1 MAREPIPRTAWLLLA
16 SRFARSIW
24 QGALVVD
31 FALYLKAL
39 GWGAVEISAV
49 LSAALLLGAVLT
61 MLLGPLSD
69 LFGRRRFLLVY
80 DALQGAAAV
89 AAWLSSEPTT
99 LAIAATIGG
108 FGRGGNGAAG
118 PFSPVEQAWLAQCVP
133 AARRGMFYSLSAATG
148 FGGMALGAVIAA
160 IPGWHGGANPPAA
173 LYQPLFLLTAILSLV
188 TFILVALA
196 EDREAGTRPPPAHQ
210 DDPTTRR
217 RENGLMWR
225 LAIANLL
232 NGAGLGLSGP
242 LVTYWFALRFHHG
255 PGSIGAMM
263 AIGFVLAGL
272 ASLAAGWI
280 SHRLGVVRAV
290 VAMRLVGLVLLIALP
305 FCGSFALASLVYV
318 ARTVMNRGTAGPR
331 SALQVG
337 IVRAQRRGL
346 SSAASNVALQIPR
359 AIGPVFAGLL
369 YESGLLAAPFLAA
382 AVFQGAYIW
391 MYDRSFRK
399 VELQ

>member
-1 MAREPIPRTAWLLLA
+1 MRRDPIARTAWLLVGARL
-16 SRFARSIW
+16 ARSVW

-39 GWGAVEISAV
+39 QWSAVEISAV

-80 DALQGAAAV
+80 DALQGGAAV
-89 AAWLSSEPTT
+89 AAWLTAAPAT
-99 LAIAATIGG
+99 LAVAAVIGG

-118 PFSPVEQAWLAQCVP
+118 PFAPVEQAWLARCVP
-133 AARRGMFYSLSAATG
+133 ASRRGMFYSLNAATG
-148 FGGMALGAVIAA
+148 FGGMAMGAVLAA
-160 IPGWHGGANPPAA
+160 IPGWLAGANPPAA
-173 LYQPLFLLTAILSLV
+173 SYRPLFLLTALLSLV
-188 TFILVALA
+188 TFVLVALA
-196 EDREAGTRPPPAHQ
+196 RDDEAGMRPPPAHE
-210 DDPTTRR
+210 DDPATRR
-217 RENGLMWR
+217 RENGMMLR
-225 LAIANLL
+225 LALANLL

-255 PGSIGAMM
+255 PASIGMMM
-263 AIGFVLAGL
+263 ALGFVLAGF
-272 ASLAAGWI
+272 ASLLAGWVANGI
-280 SHRLGVVRAV
+280 GLVRAV
-290 VAMRLVGLVLLIALP
+290 VAMRLVGLVLLIILP

-337 IVRAQRRGL
+337 IVRPQRRGL

-382 AVFQGAYIW
+382 AVFQAAYIW
-391 MYDRSFRK
+391 MYDRSFRR